1 MKVLITGSN
10 GLLGQKL
17 SDLLIAEKVD
27 FLATGKGDNRNP
39 SAGINYQRFDITA
52 DDDSILDQYQPD
64 VVINTAAMTN
74 VDLCESEQE
83 DCINLNV
90 RSVERLVDA
99 CNRIGS
105 HFIHLSTDFIFDGI
119 KSMYAE
125 LDQPNPLSFYGNS
138 KLLAEQYIQ
147 EHSKKYSIVRT
158 VLVYGIVADMSRS
171 NIVLWA
177 KGALEK
183 KQKIAVVND
192 QFRTPTLAEDLAMGC
207 YLIADNG
214 KEGIY
219 HICGKDYMN
228 IYELVERVSKHY
240 GLSMENVSVS
250 SSQNLNQPA
259 KRPPITGLDI
269 SKAQKDLGYHPH
281 SFEEGLEVLDKQMK

>member
-1 MKVLITGSN
+1 M
-10 GLLGQKL
+10 Q
-17 SDLLIAEKVD
+17 
-27 FLATGKGDNRNP
+27 
-39 SAGINYQRFDITA
+39 
-52 DDDSILDQYQPD
+52 
-64 VVINTAAMTN
+64 NTAL
-74 VDLCESEQE
+74 VLFLR
-83 DCINLNV
+83 INLNV